1 LADLPAERQIM
12 KKLKI
17 LFLALI
23 AVAVIGVAATMM
35 NPRPDEH
42 KPCGT
47 ARPVD
52 DTNVGPRWSC

>member
-1 LADLPAERQIM
+1 M

-17 LFLALI
+17 LFLALL
-23 AVAVIGVAATMM
+23 AVAVIGVAATVM

-42 KPCGT
+42 KPCT

-52 DTNVGPRWSC
+52 GANVGTRWSC